1 MKKYRVIIPR
11 PSAKRLLANACLTVV
26 YHEGFDVCE
35 REMLIQCG
43 ENPFETYSL
52 NDLNEPFFDFEVP
65 SKYEWIHSD
74 KILDGW
80 YFKATVKYTN
90 STGSRTESFNL
101 VPQGL

>member
-1 MKKYRVIIPR
+1 VKKYRVIIPR
-11 PSAKRLLANACLTVV
+11 SSAKRLLANACLTVV

-35 REMLIQCG
+35 REMLIQRG

-74 KILDGW
+74 KILYGW
-80 YFKATVKYTN
+80 YFKVTVKYTN

-101 VPQGL
+101 VPQEL